1 MSDNLTEGQLGNTAK
16 FNMMPTSV
24 ITYGMVH
31 KLESVQER
39 KVTLPTPEDDGAA
52 GDPKSTP
59 SKLEDQ
65 QPQVLYKS
73 NSPCLMMVFDD
84 GDLNSAMHHLE
95 TSLHDPFA
103 EHAVATLLIQESV
116 RDSFLERVAERL
128 QPLDPQ
134 ISNHPNYVRSL
145 AKLQKLNPE
154 IIVGNPKRVP
164 PDATPMLVSD
174 IFHNFLGDGPTGII
188 TVHTFRT
195 PKDAT
200 QVNQKETLAYGSV
213 SIWNEKLA
221 SPYEVCALLKNEIFM
236 INCYNIDLAP
246 IRPSFN
252 EGKNDA
258 RIINGYHYETLT
270 TNHKRKM
277 IVFAVGTIFA
287 N

>member
-1 MSDNLTEGQLGNTAK
+1 MSDNLKVDQPGNTAQ
-16 FNMMPTSV
+16 FTIMPTSV

-31 KLESVQER
+31 KLECVQER

-52 GDPKSTP
+52 GEPK
-59 SKLEDQ
+59 DQ
-65 QPQVLYKS
+65 HSPVLYKW

-84 GDLNSAMHHLE
+84 GDLNSATHHLLA
-95 TSLHDPFA
+95 SLHNPFA
-103 EHAVATLLIQESV
+103 ENAVATLLIQESV
-116 RDSFLERVAERL
+116 RDSFLERVVQRL
-128 QPLDPQ
+128 EPLDPQ
-134 ISNHPNYVRSL
+134 IANHPNYVRSV
-145 AKLQKLNPE
+145 AKLQKLKAE
-154 IIVGNPKRVP
+154 TIVGNPKTVP
-164 PDATPMLVSD
+164 ANATPMLVSD

-188 TVHTFRT
+188 TMHTFRT

-246 IRPSFN
+246 IQPSFAA
-252 EGKNDA
+252 GKSDA
-258 RIINGYHYETLT
+258 KIVNGYHFETLT
-270 TNHKRKM
+270 TNHKRKI